1 MSKNGTGNFE
11 SVSLAQRLLECVT
24 SSWMAQATYVAAEL
38 RIADLL
44 ADGPRTSED
53 LAAATGAYAP
63 SLHRLLRA
71 LTTID
76 ICREREDGSFEI
88 TPIGSLLGTDVPG
101 SLRSWTIWWGTN
113 LWQVWGN
120 LLYSVKTGESARKLL
135 TGTDGFKHLEQDPE
149 AAAVFNRALVEL
161 TRLVSESV
169 VRTYD
174 FSGLK
179 RIVDVGGGY
188 GELLIS
194 ILRANPAIS
203 GVLFDLPE
211 VIEGGKRRFEEAGL
225 ASRCEF
231 LEGDFFES
239 VPGGA
244 DAYILKSV
252 IHDWD
257 DKNSERILENCRH
270 AMAEGER
277 LLLVERVLPDRLEVS
292 AAHQAVVRSDLT
304 MLVAHAA
311 QERTEAEI
319 RGLLSSAGFRV
330 TRILPL
336 GMTFSIIEAF
346 PYVQTGTGRSKPAN
360 TPGRNVP
367 RS

>member
-1 MSKNGTGNFE
+1 MNETGTGDSENLP
-11 SVSLAQRLLECVT
+11 LAHRLLDCVT
-24 SSWMAQATYVAAEL
+24 NSWMAQAAYVAAEL
-38 RIADLL
+38 RLADLL

-53 LAAATGAYAP
+53 LAVATGADAP

-71 LTTID
+71 LTTIE

-88 TPIGSLLGTDVPG
+88 TPMGSLLGADTPG

-135 TGTDGFKHLEQDPE
+135 TGTDGFKHLEGNPE
-149 AAAVFNRALVEL
+149 TAAVFNQALSEL
-161 TRLVSESV
+161 TRLTSNSV
-169 VRTYD
+169 VQTYD

-188 GELLIS
+188 GELLIC

-203 GVLFDLPE
+203 GVLFDLPHA
-211 VIEGGKRRFEEAGL
+211 IEGGKRRLEQAVL
-225 ASRCEF
+225 ARRCEF
-231 LEGDFFES
+231 VEGDFFAS
-239 VPGGA
+239 VPDGA

-257 DKNSERILENCRH
+257 DKNGKLILENCRS
-270 AMAEGER
+270 AMGNKGR
-277 LLLVERVLPDRLEVS
+277 LLLVERILPDRLEVS
-292 AAHQAVVRSDLT
+292 AAHQAAVRTDLT

-311 QERTEAEI
+311 HERTEVEF
-319 RGLLSSAGFRV
+319 RELLNSAGFNV
-330 TRILPL
+330 SQVIPI
-336 GMTFSIIEAF
+336 GMTFSVIEAC
-346 PYVQTGTGRSKPAN
+346 PS
-360 TPGRNVP
+360 
-367 RS
+367 

>member
-1 MSKNGTGNFE
+1 MPEEQDPMSKNITENFE
-11 SVSLAQRLLECVT
+11 TVSLANRLLECVT

-44 ADGPRTSED
+44 AEGPMTGED
-53 LAAATGAYAP
+53 LAAVTGTHAP
-63 SLHRLLRA
+63 SLRRLLRA
-71 LTTID
+71 LTTIE

-88 TPIGSLLGTDVPG
+88 TPMGSLLGTDIPG
-101 SLRSWTIWWGTN
+101 SLHSWTVWWGTY
-113 LWQVWGN
+113 LWQVWGS

-149 AAAVFNRALVEL
+149 VAAVFNQALVEL
-161 TRLVSESV
+161 TRLISESV
-169 VRTYD
+169 VRAYD
-174 FSGLK
+174 FSGLR

-194 ILRANPAIS
+194 ILRASPATS
-203 GVLFDLPE
+203 GVLFDLPHA
-211 VIEGGKRRFEEAGL
+211 IEGGRRRFEEAGL

-231 LEGDFFES
+231 LEGNFFES
-239 VPGGA
+239 VPSGA
-244 DAYILKSV
+244 VAYILKSI

-257 DKNSERILENCRH
+257 DKNSKLILENCRH
-270 AMAEGER
+270 AMIEGGR

-311 QERTEAEI
+311 QERTEAEF
-319 RGLLSSAGFRV
+319 RDLLNSAGFRV
-330 TRILPL
+330 TRILPV
-336 GMTFSIIEAF
+336 GMTFSVIEAF
-346 PYVQTGTGRSKPAN
+346 PFQ
-360 TPGRNVP
+360 
-367 RS
+367 